1 MPAPLRVAGALLQVT
16 WCDGAL
22 HGACFEDSSSACS
35 QLLKK
40 TIVY

>member
-35 QLLKK
+35 QLRKNQ
-40 TIVY
+40 